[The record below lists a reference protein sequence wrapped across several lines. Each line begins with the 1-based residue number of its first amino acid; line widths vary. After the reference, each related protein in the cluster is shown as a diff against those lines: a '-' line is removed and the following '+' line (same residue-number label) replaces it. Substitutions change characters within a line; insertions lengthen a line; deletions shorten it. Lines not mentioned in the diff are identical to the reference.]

1 MMFTKYSVEGPILSI
16 EDKDG
21 VQSIETTIN
30 DAKDKMI
37 RIVVCKKC
45 DIQHM
50 LLNDEKEKTCMCGY
64 EMRLE

>member
-1 MMFTKYSVEGPILSI
+1 MFTKYSVEGPILSI

-21 VQSIETTIN
+21 TQNIEAPNN
-30 DAKDKMI
+30 DVKEQMN

-45 DIQHM
+45 GIQHM
-50 LLNDEKEKTCMCGY
+50 LIDDEKEKTCMCGY